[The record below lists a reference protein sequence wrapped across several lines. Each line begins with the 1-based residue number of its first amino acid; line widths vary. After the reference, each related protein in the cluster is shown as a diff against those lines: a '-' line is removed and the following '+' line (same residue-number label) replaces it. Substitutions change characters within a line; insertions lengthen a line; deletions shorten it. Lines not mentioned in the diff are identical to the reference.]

1 MVLQVAVQ
9 DIGQLTDIHHPPGT
23 GKPPTLNGVASIG
36 TGLANLHRKTG
47 HRLYRC
53 SGTSDSMIMLS
64 MPGLAVV
71 TRWSP
76 DALERR

>member
-1 MVLQVAVQ
+1 MVLQVAAQ

-47 HRLYRC
+47 HRDTDARGRPIHDHAQHAG
-53 SGTSDSMIMLS
+53 SGRRE
-64 MPGLAVV
+64 AVV
-71 TRWSP
+71 TRP
-76 DALERR
+76 A

>member
-9 DIGQLTDIHHPPGT
+9 DIGQLTDIHHPPDT

-47 HRLYRC
+47 RRDTDAR
-53 SGTSDSMIMLS
+53 GTPDSMIMLS
-64 MPGLAVV
+64 MPWSGRRDAVV
-71 TRWSP
+71 TRR
-76 DALERR
+76 A